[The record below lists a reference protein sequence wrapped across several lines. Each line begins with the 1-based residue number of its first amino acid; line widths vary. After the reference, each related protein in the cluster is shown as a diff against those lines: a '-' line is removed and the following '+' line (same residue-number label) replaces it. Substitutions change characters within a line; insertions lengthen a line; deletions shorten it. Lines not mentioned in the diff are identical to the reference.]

1 MISILEDDKLGFF
14 FIWDVGEKRKG
25 GGGFYNSFIR
35 IFDIIFLII
44 FKSNSLKWVF
54 KCFLFLLMRYKM
66 LDMCC

>member
-14 FIWDVGEKRKG
+14 LFGVLGKKG
-25 GGGFYNSFIR
+25 RGGGFYNSFIR

>member
-14 FIWDVGEKRKG
+14 FYLGCWGKKEG

>member
-1 MISILEDDKLGFF
+1 MISILEDDKLGFYF
-14 FIWDVGEKRKG
+14 YLGCWGKKE